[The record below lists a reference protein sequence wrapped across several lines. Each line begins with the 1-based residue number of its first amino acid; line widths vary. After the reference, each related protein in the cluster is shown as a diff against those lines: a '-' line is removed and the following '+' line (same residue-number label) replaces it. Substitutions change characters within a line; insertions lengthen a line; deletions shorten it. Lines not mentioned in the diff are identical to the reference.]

1 MSICFKISIAFSL
14 PVIVRFSL
22 KRFCNSNEVVDVNS
36 VEHTAV
42 FEIPSAGFVGQYVV
56 SDKAD
61 FPSIRHRDE
70 DFGLVHIVSDDVEC
84 DEIVTVEKV
93 EFGKIA
99 FFGFARVGNCV
110 FHRVH
115 LRNFDFAFRQGRR
128 SAGGEERK
136 LRILPSAVNGA
147 ERKLLRGNRAVWLA
161 NACA

>member
-1 MSICFKISIAFSL
+1 M

-56 SDKAD
+56 SDKTD
-61 FPSIRHRDE
+61 FSSVRHRDK
-70 DFGLVHIVSDDVEC
+70 DFGLVRAVSDDVEC

-93 EFGKIA
+93 EFGKLA

-115 LRNFDFAFRQGRR
+115 LRV
-128 SAGGEERK
+128 
-136 LRILPSAVNGA
+136 LILPFGKSGGAQAEKNVNFVFSPRQST
-147 ERKLLRGNRAVWLA
+147 EQSGN
-161 NACA
+161 C